1 MAFFEIGFCVAED
14 PAASYCQQE
23 AEQDGNGDDACGG
36 QVQGV
41 GRSSRGCGQGRGVMA
56 DFCQG
61 RRLFGVGKGEAGGG
75 RLSELFLQPKQADG
89 KLDHVIVK
97 LVIRQARAI
106 GLGQA
111 GLQ

>member
-1 MAFFEIGFCVAED
+1 
-14 PAASYCQQE
+14 
-23 AEQDGNGDDACGG
+23 
-36 QVQGV
+36 
-41 GRSSRGCGQGRGVMA
+41 
-56 DFCQG
+56 
-61 RRLFGVGKGEAGGG
+61 LFGVGKGEAGGG